1 MPTLIGPVPSD
12 KWEREVRR
20 QLSKQLPANWFV
32 ICNVSWAIRNEIGY
46 VRDGQA
52 DFVVL
57 APELGLA
64 VVEVKGS
71 FSVRVGDDGKW
82 YRRVLSRSE
91 GDSEA
96 LIKEPPPEQAN
107 RNMHTLV
114 NILKNELFSIPH
126 SQFPGLYAFLVA
138 YPNGVVEG
146 SSDMYD
152 SSTIITKKNL
162 HRLGGAIKKALKAR
176 GNESLGKK
184 FTQEIAE
191 NAVKILTN
199 QRFRVASVDTELIA
213 TEDEESIDELTRL
226 QFAALRGA
234 FELPRVAIS
243 GPAGSGKTLL
253 AIWKLSALIEEGKRA
268 IYVCFN
274 KSLSK
279 SLSTRYPELSS
290 AIFSVDSL
298 FWSLVDDHSERS
310 NNEFYSD
317 ILPNRVMDA
326 RAKFTSENF
335 YDAIIIDEGQDF
347 GDNRVIALYQLLMNS
362 ADSQWLYFSDNNQD
376 LYGHGSHE
384 ALGAEVF
391 FRLYHNCRNTE
402 RINAATNKVC
412 SSDVKPMPGLPS
424 GEIPR
429 INVCKGNLMA
439 KEAWAL
445 INDISPNGGAVIISP
460 YKYEKSCMNG
470 FNQAHGLTL
479 TEDINML
486 GEPDF
491 VFYSTIK
498 SFKGL
503 EARHVVFVDAD
514 QPNLSPALTDESLYV
529 AFTRATARL
538 DILTTNP
545 EAESWFSSRLS
556 SLLE

>member
-1 MPTLIGPVPSD
+1 
-12 KWEREVRR
+12 
-20 QLSKQLPANWFV
+20 
-32 ICNVSWAIRNEIGY
+32 
-46 VRDGQA
+46 
-52 DFVVL
+52 
-57 APELGLA
+57 
-64 VVEVKGS
+64 
-71 FSVRVGDDGKW
+71 
-82 YRRVLSRSE
+82 
-91 GDSEA
+91 
-96 LIKEPPPEQAN
+96 
-107 RNMHTLV
+107 
-114 NILKNELFSIPH
+114 
-126 SQFPGLYAFLVA
+126 
-138 YPNGVVEG
+138 
-146 SSDMYD
+146 
-152 SSTIITKKNL
+152 
-162 HRLGGAIKKALKAR
+162 
-176 GNESLGKK
+176 
-184 FTQEIAE
+184 
-191 NAVKILTN
+191 
-199 QRFRVASVDTELIA
+199 
-213 TEDEESIDELTRL
+213 
-226 QFAALRGA
+226 
-234 FELPRVAIS
+234 
-243 GPAGSGKTLL
+243 
-253 AIWKLSALIEEGKRA
+253 
-268 IYVCFN
+268 
-274 KSLSK
+274 
-279 SLSTRYPELSS
+279 
-290 AIFSVDSL
+290 
-298 FWSLVDDHSERS
+298 VDDHSERS

-326 RAKFTSENF
+326 RTKFTSENF

-514 QPNLSPALTDESLYV
+514 QPNLNPALTDESLYV

>member
-82 YRRVLSRSE
+82 YRRVLSRSK
-91 GDSEA
+91 GVSEA

-138 YPNGVVEG
+138 YPNGVVDG

-213 TEDEESIDELTRL
+213 TEDEESIDELTRQ

-326 RAKFTSENF
+326 RTKFTSENF

-384 ALGAEVF
+384 ALGAEVI

-514 QPNLSPALTDESLYV
+514 QPNLNPALTDESLYV